1 MPSSQPNTTIPQG
14 VRVFPPEETARLRR
28 VEHQIL
34 SVFERWGFREV
45 ITPTFEYLEVFA
57 AEAGGDFAGKLL
69 KFVDRQTGRLLA
81 LRADLTPQIARMV
94 ATTLRHRPLPLR
106 LAYSGAVF
114 RSEEARAARQ
124 REFSQIGVELVGL
137 DLPEADAE
145 MIAMAAEACR
155 DLGLQHYQIDIG
167 QVEYL
172 KGLLDALEL
181 PEAPRAALVGAISR
195 KDAME
200 LERLLHAARGRDRVK
215 AAILALPTLYG
226 DPGVFAQ
233 AERHACTDR
242 ARRAL
247 DNLRQVHEFL
257 AKYDLADHVV
267 IDLTEVRAFDY
278 YTGPLFGVFV
288 RGLGFPLG
296 GGGRY
301 DHLIGQFGY
310 PCPATGFA
318 LDLEK
323 VVRAVE
329 AAGAARPPSGP
340 DFLLIEF
347 RPDKQRALAVA
358 QALRDRGYRVA
369 RDIIKRELAG
379 SLEYAKAHGIRRAL
393 ILGAPGLEPDELV
406 LREVG
411 AEREERHRVEA
422 FCRAVAAGTLAWRT

>member
-1 MPSSQPNTTIPQG
+1 MSSPQPNTTIPQG

-57 AEAGGDFAGKLL
+57 SDAGGDFGGKIV

-94 ATTLRHRPLPLR
+94 ASTLRHRPLPLR
-106 LAYSGAVF
+106 LAYSGPVF
-114 RSEEARAARQ
+114 RSAEARAARQ

-172 KGLLDALEL
+172 KGLLAALDL
-181 PEAPRAALVGAISR
+181 PDAPRTALVDAISR

-200 LERLLHAARGRDRVK
+200 LERILQGVRGSDRAK

-226 DPGVFAQ
+226 DTEVFAQ

-242 ARRAL
+242 ALRAL
-247 DNLRQVHEFL
+247 ENLRQVYAFL
-257 AKYDLADHVV
+257 AMYGLAEHVL
-267 IDLTEVRAFDY
+267 IDFTEVRAFEY
-278 YTGPLFGVFV
+278 YTGLLFGVFV

-301 DHLIGQFGY
+301 DNLIGQFGY

-318 LDLEK
+318 LDLEQ

-329 AAGAARPPSGP
+329 AAGVSLPPAGP

-347 RPDKQRALAVA
+347 RPDKERALAVA

-379 SLEYAKAHGIRRAL
+379 SLEYAKAHGIPRAL
-393 ILGAPGLEPDELV
+393 ILGAPGLEGDELA
-406 LREVG
+406 LRDLAAG
-411 AEREERHRVEA
+411 REDRHRVDA
-422 FCRAVAAGTLAWRT
+422 FCRAVTDGTLTWRT